1 MEGVA
6 PSYDQWPE
14 TLGQSSQVLV
24 ASDWSEDG
32 VLLSDWLPSTV
43 GCD

>member
-24 ASDWSEDG
+24 ASDWSEAE
-32 VLLSDWLPSTV
+32 VLISDWLPSRL
-43 GCD
+43 